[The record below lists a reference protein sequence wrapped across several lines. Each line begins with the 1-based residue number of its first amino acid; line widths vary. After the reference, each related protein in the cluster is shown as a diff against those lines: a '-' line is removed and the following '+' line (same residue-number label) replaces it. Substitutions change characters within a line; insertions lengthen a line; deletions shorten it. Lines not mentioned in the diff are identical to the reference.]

1 MQPWRKY
8 NRRLKLEPI
17 GFIRQT
23 ISPFF
28 SQRKETQYISHSFY
42 DPIFS
47 NWLIKDAECPINSFP
62 GTLMNR
68 KSDISLRLY
77 LPLSHTLSLSLLS
90 WQIAIWFVLPQI
102 PPGLYL
108 FRFHPPISPTQ
119 PGKHVILI
127 SHGLQRLLREDDGW
141 YCCFADHGLLGFI
154 QTTRYCSYYY
164 SKLDID

>member
-1 MQPWRKY
+1 MVYCKAHAALYLSGNGMCSLGENIIEGWNWSLLDLSDRPFPPFSHREK
-8 NRRLKLEPI
+8 RRSTFPTLFLWSYLLKLANK
-17 GFIRQT
+17 R
-23 ISPFF
+23 
-28 SQRKETQYISHSFY
+28 
-42 DPIFS
+42 
-47 NWLIKDAECPINSFP
+47 DAECPINSFP

-127 SHGLQRLLREDDGW
+127 SHGLQRLL
-141 YCCFADHGLLGFI
+141 
-154 QTTRYCSYYY
+154 
-164 SKLDID
+164 